1 MKQPTELIEHYY
13 CLYSIAYR
21 IPQKNELYI
30 NKNNKIQRK
39 DAVASLS
46 KRAQSRV
53 IVEERWDNP
62 YA

>member
-1 MKQPTELIEHYY
+1 MKQLTELIEHYY
-13 CLYSIAYR
+13 CLCSIAYR

-39 DAVASLS
+39 KETTYS
-46 KRAQSRV
+46 KRAHIKI

-62 YA
+62 YV